1 MVVSTSGG
9 LTLSRRLARGAA
21 TDRQLEDAFRAGL
34 PVEGKVERAVKG
46 GFEVRIGRA
55 RAFCPDLAD
64 GHAARAVGAARRARL
79 RFRIIEYK
87 DEGATSSSRGARCIE
102 ERDKERAAEVRRS
115 IVAGAVVTG
124 RVASV
129 RDFGVFVDLGGGVQG
144 LLHVSEIG
152 WSRVDDPSQMFTPG
166 DEITVKVLNV
176 DEQKQKI
183 SLGLKQLTD
192 DPWVT
197 AAERY
202 AVGQVH
208 QARVTRVAEF
218 GAFVEL
224 EPGVEALA
232 HASTFPPTGR
242 SDAWTKQVPPGS
254 TAAFEILSID
264 PVKKRI
270 GVALVPK
277 ARRAPPARSA
287 RRPRSSRAHASA
299 ARVERHEKF
308 GVFVFLG
315 PGRTGLIPMSE
326 TGVAKDADVA
336 RALPVGADVDVIVL
350 EVDPTGRRIRLSAKA
365 VARREGSAE
374 VREYSERA
382 DAAPAE
388 GFGSLADKLRGAL
401 KALDPPS
408 CQRQPP
414 RHRQQ
419 IVQRVAIDVRQP
431 HQNQRV
437 FPIELGE
444 VVGLGRVLEEPLAL
458 VGVRPDH
465 ERTGSADG
473 CAARPAMKQPPTFST
488 GEPSYLVAA
497 STPGSSSPIDRTRS
511 KACDGSRPASRVMRR
526 VCARG
531 ARLKPAATSSP
542 ASVRSP
548 IAAGG
553 SRRAAGTPAA
563 PA

>member
-1 MVVSTSGG
+1 VSDSSEDFAALFEASIKAKRFEKGQTIEGRIVAIGPEVAFVDVGGKGEATIEVEELKDADGDIDVAVGDRIQAMVVSTSGG

-55 RAFCPDLAD
+55 RAFCPISQMDTPRAPSVPHE
-64 GHAARAVGAARRARL
+64 GHVYE
-79 RFRIIEYK
+79 FRIIEYK
-87 DEGATSSSRGARCIE
+87 DEGRNLVVSRRALIE

-270 GVALVPK
+270 GVALVPEGSTRAAGAIRSQAEIVPG
-277 ARRAPPARSA
+277 ARLSGKI
-287 RRPRSSRAHASA
+287 
-299 ARVERHEKF
+299 ERHEKF

-315 PGRTGLIPMSE
+315 PGRTGLIPLSE

-365 VARREGSAE
+365 VADAKEAAE

-401 KALDPPS
+401 K
-408 CQRQPP
+408 R
-414 RHRQQ
+414 
-419 IVQRVAIDVRQP
+419 
-431 HQNQRV
+431 
-437 FPIELGE
+437 
-444 VVGLGRVLEEPLAL
+444 
-458 VGVRPDH
+458 
-465 ERTGSADG
+465 
-473 CAARPAMKQPPTFST
+473 
-488 GEPSYLVAA
+488 
-497 STPGSSSPIDRTRS
+497 
-511 KACDGSRPASRVMRR
+511 
-526 VCARG
+526 
-531 ARLKPAATSSP
+531 
-542 ASVRSP
+542 
-548 IAAGG
+548 
-553 SRRAAGTPAA
+553 
-563 PA
+563 